1 MWIIAGPNGAGK
13 STFTASFLEEL
24 SLTDLLRLNAD
35 EVTAQL
41 RSRNPNEDQNS
52 LNLNAARM
60 VDAKVAEYIE
70 AGTSFLVETVLSSGK
85 YRDDLE
91 AAKTAGY
98 KTAMVYISLYPP
110 ELSPRR
116 VGERVLKG
124 GHAVDAAT
132 AIKRYHR
139 SHQELAWFAS
149 RVDMLMVFDN
159 SAPDGRP
166 VLLFEKIPR
175 TDMTASLHFKSGGK
189 GLNPEID
196 RAVRIAFG
204 DIP

>member
-98 KTAMVYISLYPP
+98 KTAMVYISL
-110 ELSPRR
+110 
-116 VGERVLKG
+116 
-124 GHAVDAAT
+124 
-132 AIKRYHR
+132 
-139 SHQELAWFAS
+139 
-149 RVDMLMVFDN
+149 
-159 SAPDGRP
+159 
-166 VLLFEKIPR
+166 
-175 TDMTASLHFKSGGK
+175 
-189 GLNPEID
+189 
-196 RAVRIAFG
+196 
-204 DIP
+204 